1 MKFDTQFYKKRFKQN
16 LKASAA
22 LIFCIF
28 VLQTFFWRF
37 YQVEG
42 HSMNPSLEHK
52 QNVFVSKLYYRIFD
66 PKQSDVVIVEVGGES
81 VIKRIIASPEAELAC
96 SNGVLVVNGVNYKDN
111 FGEVYYHKGPPV
123 KLKQNQYYLAG
134 DNRKQT
140 ENYIIDRKQIKAK
153 VIF

>member
-42 HSMNPSLEHK
+42 DSMSPSYEHK

-66 PKQSDVVIVEVGGES
+66 PEQSDVVIVEVGGEF

-96 SNGVLVVNGVNYKDN
+96 SNGVLTISGANYKDI
-111 FGEVYYHKGPPV
+111 FGEVYFYKGPPR
-123 KLKQNQYYLAG
+123 KLKKNQYYLAG

-140 ENYIIDRKQIKAK
+140 EDYIVDRKQIKAK